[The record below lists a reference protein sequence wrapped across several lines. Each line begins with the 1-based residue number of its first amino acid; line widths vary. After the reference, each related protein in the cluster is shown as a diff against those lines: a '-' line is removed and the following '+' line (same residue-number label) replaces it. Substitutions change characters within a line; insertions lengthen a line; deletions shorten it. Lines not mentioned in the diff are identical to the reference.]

1 MEKVVSFI
9 IGMALSIQ
17 LVSAV
22 PLYTYAESDTPSK
35 KIFAVTPS
43 KISMTE
49 GSTVKLTITVDP
61 AFADQS
67 SVYLHSCEYKTIVS
81 HDGTVTAYSC
91 GEDEIMVE
99 VSVPDDSSDTGN
111 RIYYQ
116 EVKIQVQPDETLP
129 AETRSALD
137 RLQAQSP
144 IGDFQ
149 RRTLE
154 LLGALDES
162 TPRITAEQVDEI
174 LQSNATPEEMIAKIN
189 EIHGYPDY
197 IWRGDPGSCAYWLD
211 EKGSDK
217 IIIDGEAMFFRS
229 KVYDDGTGKEIKSLY
244 PPQIDFGTI
253 TGPLD
258 TTDRSYII
266 YNQIPYDD
274 INPVKGD
281 ANHDGV
287 FNMADIVTLQKWLMN
302 VPETKMINW
311 EMADFNQDGKLNAID
326 LTLMK
331 RQLLYK

>member
-1 MEKVVSFI
+1 
-9 IGMALSIQ
+9 MALSIQ

-331 RQLLYK
+331 RKLLYK

>member
-1 MEKVVSFI
+1 MKKFI
-9 IGMALSIQ
+9 SILIGIVLSIQ
-17 LVSAV
+17 WVSAV
-22 PLYTYAESDTPSK
+22 ALCTYAESDTPSP
-35 KIFAVTPS
+35 KIFTVTPS
-43 KISMTE
+43 EMIMTE
-49 GSTVKLTITVDP
+49 GEVCRLTVTVAP
-61 AFADQS
+61 EYAEGA
-67 SVYLHSCEYKTIVS
+67 SVYLYSSNHKTLVS
-81 HDGTVTAYSC
+81 NDGIVTAYNC
-91 GEDEIMVE
+91 GKESIAVY
-99 VSVPDDSSDTGN
+99 VSVPDDSSDIGMRT
-111 RIYYQ
+111 YDQ

-129 AETRSALD
+129 AETRFELD

-144 IGDFQ
+144 IGDYQ

-154 LLGALDES
+154 LLGILDENA
-162 TPRITAEQVDEI
+162 PRITTEQVDEI

-197 IWRGDPGSCAYWLD
+197 IWRGDPGSCVYWLD
-211 EKGSDK
+211 KTGSDK
-217 IIIDGEAMFFRS
+217 ISIDGKAMFFRS
-229 KVYDDGTGKEIKSLY
+229 KVYDDGTVKEITSLY

-311 EMADFNQDGKLNAID
+311 EMVDFNQDRKLNAID

-331 RQLLYK
+331 RKLLYK